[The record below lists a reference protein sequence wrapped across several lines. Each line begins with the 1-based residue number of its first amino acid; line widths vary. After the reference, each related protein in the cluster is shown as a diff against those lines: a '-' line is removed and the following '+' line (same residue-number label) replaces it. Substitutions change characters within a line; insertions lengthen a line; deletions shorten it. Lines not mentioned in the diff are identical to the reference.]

1 MQPSQTRSAKIEFM
15 CRIMQF
21 QVNLNNTI
29 TGHKLQGMSKD
40 ALIISSFPD
49 KNPRALFKNW
59 ECVVLSHVRKLKGL
73 YLFEPMDMNQFFDP
87 LAQFNQYMTCARRK
101 EN

>member
-1 MQPSQTRSAKIEFM
+1 MRSAKIEFM

-40 ALIISSFPD
+40 ALIISSLPD
-49 KNPRALFKNW
+49 RNLRALFKNW

-73 YLFEPMDMNQFFDP
+73 YMFEPMDMNQFFNP
-87 LAQFNQYMTCARRK
+87 LEQFNQYMLCARRK